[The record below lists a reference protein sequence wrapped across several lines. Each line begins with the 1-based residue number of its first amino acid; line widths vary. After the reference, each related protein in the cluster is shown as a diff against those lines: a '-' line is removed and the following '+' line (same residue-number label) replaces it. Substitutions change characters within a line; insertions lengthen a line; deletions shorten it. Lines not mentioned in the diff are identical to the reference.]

1 MMIETTKSK
10 SCDVIVVGSGAAG
23 SFAAKELTE
32 RGMEVLLLEAGVNIT
47 AEDFKSD
54 FKGPREKGIQLWA
67 RARAALT
74 GQPIQSKV
82 AFYGRQ
88 QRHLFVNDNEHPYT
102 TPPDQ
107 PYLWIRGKQL
117 GGRLHT
123 YGRMLLRWSDYDF
136 KAASRDGHGID
147 WPISYADLVPYYDRA
162 EGFLGIRGCPDHV
175 RNLPDGNFVGPSKL
189 TSAEKNFKASVEQAW
204 PDRTA
209 ISWRYMPPNS
219 KRVPQA
225 ILAARKT
232 GHLTVRTDA
241 IVRRV
246 LTDAISGKATGVE
259 FVDRVTREVHTAKA
273 PVVMVC
279 ASAIESVRLLLNS
292 ASERHPNGLGNSSGI
307 LGRYFMDQVPNLIL
321 GTVPGRTGWEADDTV
336 PSDAF
341 YGVTGGVYIPR
352 FENLDSVTNA
362 KFARGF
368 AFQGTIGRLFARDD
382 RPAKF
387 GIMGFGEM
395 LPHPDNTITLNGSRK
410 DAWGVPIPHISCK
423 MRENEV
429 AMLKE
434 QSRSIKAMVL
444 NAGMD
449 IEFSGSYLELEEGP
463 HGAFPD
469 ADPLSRTLFRLN
481 FRKSMTLGAAIHES
495 GGARMG
501 ADPATSVLNAHNQ
514 CWDAPNVFVTDASCF
529 PSGGCAGTT
538 LTLMALTIRA
548 SEFIAQQRA
557 AGQL

>member
-1 MMIETTKSK
+1 MMEKMDSK
-10 SCDVIVVGSGAAG
+10 RWDVIVVGSGAAG

-32 RGMEVLLLEAGVNIT
+32 HGLEVLLLEAGRNIT
-47 AEDFKSD
+47 PEDFKSD
-54 FKGPREKGIQLWA
+54 FAGPREKGIQLWA

-88 QRHLFVNDNEHPYT
+88 QRHLFVNDSEHPYT

-123 YGRMLLRWSDYDF
+123 FGRMLLRWSDYDF

-147 WPISYADLVPYYDRA
+147 WPISYADLAPYYDRA
-162 EGFLGIRGCPDHV
+162 EAFLGVRGCPEHI

-189 TSAEKNFKASVEQAW
+189 TAAEKDFKVKTEKSW
-204 PDRTA
+204 PGRTA
-209 ISWRYMPPNS
+209 TSWRYMPPNG

-225 ILAARKT
+225 ILAAKET
-232 GHLTVRTDA
+232 GRLTVRTDA

-246 LTDAISGKATGVE
+246 LTDAVSGKASGVE
-259 FVDRVTREVHTAKA
+259 FMDRSTHEVHVAKSA
-273 PVVMVC
+273 VVMVC

-292 ASERHPNGLGNSSGI
+292 ANERHPNGLGNRSGA

-336 PSDAF
+336 PSDPF
-341 YGVTGGVYIPR
+341 YGVTGGIYIPR
-352 FENLDSVTNA
+352 FENLDKVTNP
-362 KFARGF
+362 KFARGY
-368 AFQGTIGRLFARDD
+368 AYQGTIGRLFARDG

-395 LPHPDNTITLNGSRK
+395 LPHPDNTITLNHSRK
-410 DAWGVPIPHISCK
+410 DAWGVPLPHISCM

-429 AMLKE
+429 AMLRE
-434 QSRSIKAMVL
+434 QSRSIKEMAL
-444 NAGMD
+444 NAGLD
-449 IEFSGSYLELEEGP
+449 IEFVGSYLGLEEGP
-463 HGAFPD
+463 GGAFPD
-469 ADPLSRTLFRLN
+469 VDPFSRTLFRLN

-501 ADPATSVLNAHNQ
+501 DNPATSVLNAHNQ
-514 CWDAPNVFVTDASCF
+514 CWDVPNLFVTDASCF
-529 PSGGCAGTT
+529 PSGGSAGTT

-548 SEFIAQQRA
+548 SEYIARQHA
-557 AGQL
+557 AGHL